1 VPAPVGLSGKSA
13 GLRRPLRTA
22 TSTSVAGGDVG
33 GAPPLA
39 GLYRKFSL
47 SSSGAKTSAL
57 TAVSTSTPSSS
68 SGVLRLGLSR
78 RHLKST
84 QRVGAS
90 ETGVLPSKRK
100 SVLLDL
106 SRFAARSA
114 AASGENSM
122 PP

>member
-1 VPAPVGLSGKSA
+1 VGLSGKGA

-22 TSTSVAGGDVG
+22 TSTSAASGDVG

-39 GLYRKFSL
+39 GLSRKFSL
-47 SSSGAKTSAL
+47 SSSGAKTPVL
-57 TAVSTSTPSSS
+57 KAVSTSTSSSS

-90 ETGVLPSKRK
+90 ETAVPSKRK
-100 SVLLDL
+100 TVLLDL